1 MISETNPEINIS
13 NYKHPISTIKM
24 KTTPKISKAV
34 RIAVMLLACIGTAN
48 AQTATDEPLFHWLC
62 TAGDSS
68 LNFNPAAYGGGNT
81 VFDSLPYS
89 KDYTMIVVYK
99 PVADTEASVWR
110 LDYGGGYG
118 SGDHSTRGLTTER
131 ILSDSIAIRYAPQT
145 DLTPVIS
152 TLRQSAP
159 DSVSPYVRLV
169 LNDNVKVAEI
179 LYYGRR
185 MGNAALRKVQSVL
198 AVRYGVTLG
207 PVDWHT
213 ADGVIWRHD
222 SVYRHRVTGVGRD
235 TLSGLCQTESRSE
248 MGGAILTI
256 GADTLPQGAFLLAG
270 DDGNSLD
277 FVSNDGAE
285 TLERHWKVQA
295 TRVRNI
301 PFTLSIDINDFS
313 SAGDTIVLLVD
324 GDIYLPAN
332 TSNGKAVFE
341 DVFFDYDEGIN
352 ADPLSE
358 DVKICTMAIGRGSA
372 FLLSGQQRGKSG
384 AVSAADAS
392 CTVNVYPN
400 PSSGHYT
407 LEVSGA
413 RQVQVTIYNLQGTVM
428 GTFNS
433 SDTERHRFEGDLPTG
448 NIYYATVTT
457 ESGIQTVK
465 LVVK

>member
-1 MISETNPEINIS
+1 
-13 NYKHPISTIKM
+13 M

-270 DDGNSLD
+270 DDGDALD
-277 FVSNDGAE
+277 FASVDGVE
-285 TLERHWKVQA
+285 MLERRWKVRA
-295 TRVRNI
+295 KGIIDET
-301 PFTLSIDINDFS
+301 PFTLAF
-313 SAGDTIVLLVD
+313 DTRSFEHPCDSLVLFVD
-324 GDIYLPAN
+324 SDIYLPSTMDSAR
-332 TSNGKAVFE
+332 AVFANVVLG
-341 DVFFDYDEGIN
+341 DAP
-352 ADPLSE
+352 ADPSSTNTGIHYL
-358 DVKICTMAIGRGSA
+358 AIGRGEDLWRSA
-372 FLLSGQQRGKSG
+372 LQNGKTAAKHLSTGDI
-384 AVSAADAS
+384 AAS
-392 CTVNVYPN
+392 IYPN
-400 PSSGHYT
+400 PSTGRYT
-407 LEVSGA
+407 LEVNGTD
-413 RQVQVTIYNLQGTVM
+413 RVQVTIYNLQGAVM
-428 GTFNS
+428 ATFS
-433 SDTERHRFEGDLPTG
+433 SEVGNHHLFEGELPAG
-448 NIYYATVTT
+448 SVYYATITT
-457 ESGIQTVK
+457 GNTSQTLK